1 MIGVILYFGA
11 LLGCSIYT
19 VWLLHKVFKVVVR
32 IQKGKTINI
41 SVDVSYK
48 VEFLVILFLNICA
61 TLLHATFMLIALL
74 MWGGFIE

>member
-1 MIGVILYFGA
+1 MMGVILYFGA

-19 VWLLHKVFKVVVR
+19 VWLLYKVFKVVVR

-48 VEFLVILFLNICA
+48 VEFLVILFLNVCV
-61 TLLHATFMLIALL
+61 TLLHASMLGIALL